1 LAAESG
7 LVGGTWALL
16 GLGIPAS
23 GTRKGNDA
31 IATPD
36 TDRKPTAFL
45 GLVFRSLAQNRANV
59 RAVAHIV
66 HLSDPVAGA
75 SVTVPSRRTPS
86 ISAISS
92 RVMVSSFEGKHSRLG
107 TAGGAAAGRYPAM
120 YASRQTAKEILR
132 NLEPSEPA
140 SKTCNVCNAILAKR
154 SVNRH
159 DLPIQRSQAHHIQ
172 QEV

>member
-1 LAAESG
+1 MPPTKPDSAANRLLAALPHRDRQRFLARCEAVESG
-7 LVGGTWALL
+7 LVGGTWTLL
-16 GLGIPAS
+16 GLGKPAS

-31 IATPD
+31 IPTSD

-92 RVMVSSFEGKHSRLG
+92 RVMVSSFEGKHPRLG
-107 TAGGAAAGRYPAM
+107 TAGGAAAGR
-120 YASRQTAKEILR
+120 
-132 NLEPSEPA
+132 
-140 SKTCNVCNAILAKR
+140 
-154 SVNRH
+154 
-159 DLPIQRSQAHHIQ
+159 
-172 QEV
+172 